1 MTFNEARAAIA
12 IGCKVCLPEWSY
24 ILCVYKMD
32 TRYMEYESRDTLY
45 AFKTTPYN
53 YTQRND
59 WEIYDEHKRSSAGTE
74 DRL

>member
-1 MTFNEARAAIA
+1 
-12 IGCKVCLPEWSY
+12 
-24 ILCVYKMD
+24 
-32 TRYMEYESRDTLY
+32 MEYESRDTLY